1 MIPCPQDRAMTPLRG
16 CRVLVV
22 STAFA
27 LALIVPSTTGWA
39 ATPGGQRWSMPFG
52 PGYIVNIEAIAM
64 SSDVVVALGF
74 VQGLTADTRD
84 RRVIAYD
91 AGTGAVDWSDTF
103 DASGETDNAEDV
115 VMGPSG
121 KRVFVTGE
129 SYVSRRRGYDI
140 VTTAFAAGTGTRLWT
155 RLYDGPHG
163 EFDAARGIDIDG
175 GGQRLFVAGTSNNDY
190 LTIAYRAVDGKQLW
204 THRFDDGVKDDATD
218 IGASPSGNQVF
229 VTGTSGPG
237 IGTDY
242 ATVGYRA
249 DDGAELWR
257 RSFGSAAH
265 GDQAWALAVGPS
277 GTRLYVTGQSTGST
291 TEQDIATIA
300 YRSTTGETAWKVRYD
315 GPASLK
321 DRGKGIAVEPDG
333 STVFVAGSSEHATDQ
348 YDKVTIAL
356 ASDTGTENWSTR
368 DDSNAGWP
376 LAVTP
381 DGGTVAAPGFT
392 TVAYDTMTGMQ
403 QWSVDDQTMF
413 IVADPDGTQV
423 ITASEETV
431 FAYAL

>member
-175 GGQRLFVAGTSNNDY
+175 GGLRARLRHAVWPHIAPTLGSTALALGILY
-190 LTIAYRAVDGKQLW
+190 LTLITLILVLTGGGPLGSTATWSFEVFSSAFRSVDL
-204 THRFDDGVKDDATD
+204 
-218 IGASPSGNQVF
+218 SPSSVISVVVLGVNLLL
-229 VTGTSGPG
+229 
-237 IGTDY
+237 
-242 ATVGYRA
+242 GY
-249 DDGAELWR
+249 LY
-257 RSFGSAAH
+257 
-265 GDQAWALAVGPS
+265 
-277 GTRLYVTGQSTGST
+277 TRLTGRVSG
-291 TEQDIATIA
+291 
-300 YRSTTGETAWKVRYD
+300 
-315 GPASLK
+315 
-321 DRGKGIAVEPDG
+321 
-333 STVFVAGSSEHATDQ
+333 
-348 YDKVTIAL
+348 
-356 ASDTGTENWSTR
+356 
-368 DDSNAGWP
+368 
-376 LAVTP
+376 
-381 DGGTVAAPGFT
+381 
-392 TVAYDTMTGMQ
+392 
-403 QWSVDDQTMF
+403 
-413 IVADPDGTQV
+413 
-423 ITASEETV
+423 
-431 FAYAL
+431 